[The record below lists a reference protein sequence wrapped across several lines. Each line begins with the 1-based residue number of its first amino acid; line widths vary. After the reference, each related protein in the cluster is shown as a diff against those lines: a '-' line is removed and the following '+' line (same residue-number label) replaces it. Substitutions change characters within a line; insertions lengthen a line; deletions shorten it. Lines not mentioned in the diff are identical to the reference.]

1 MNFYDM
7 EVVEEEAFLKWKE
20 EVNDQYPGKGKALF
34 QVSWERESVGLFNHE
49 TDKLFGNTFG
59 DNIRTGS
66 WRALFSYEFK
76 LNLIELQGFFG
87 NLETLKLILSCEH
100 YILFT

>member
-34 QVSWERESVGLFNHE
+34 QVSWERE
-49 TDKLFGNTFG
+49 
-59 DNIRTGS
+59 
-66 WRALFSYEFK
+66 
-76 LNLIELQGFFG
+76 IERERERECWF
-87 NLETLKLILSCEH
+87 I
-100 YILFT
+100 